1 MTTDINLAPRTWAEI
16 DLTAMKKNFLTLKER
31 AGGRKV
37 MCVIK
42 GNAHGHGAVP
52 VGLAL
57 QEAGADAYATA
68 AMAEAVEL
76 REAGIVKPILVL
88 GWTPAALAGDLVR
101 YGLIQSILD
110 EEYAVELNDACK
122 GLGEPLE
129 VHIKLDTGMTRTGI
143 FAQNDHKKAAETV
156 CRIDK
161 LPNLKITGIFTHF
174 AVADVPDR
182 DDFTEWQR
190 SNFCAVLDEMKK
202 LGFDREIT
210 QHTSNSAGI
219 LYHPECRFDMVR
231 AGAALYGFN
240 PTNEEEDIEGIT
252 PVLTFKT
259 HVAQVKDIPKG
270 ALIGYGLTYE
280 APEDMTIAVVAAGYA
295 DSYPRALSNK
305 GAWAVINGQK
315 CMQVGRICMDMC
327 MFDVT
332 GKDVHRG
339 DEVILYGNGGMT
351 LEQITNLIPTINVEP
366 PCLLTNRV
374 KRIYK

>member
-270 ALIGYGLTYE
+270 ALISYGLTYE

-315 CMQVGRICMDMC
+315 CMQVGRICMAMC

>member
-16 DLTAMKKNFLTLKER
+16 DLTAMKKNFLTLKEC

-270 ALIGYGLTYE
+270 ALISYGLTYE

>member
-270 ALIGYGLTYE
+270 ALISYGLTYE